1 MSWDTSILDAL
12 THNLNELNK
21 AQNNYLKKV
30 GAKEIGEIIKG
41 HALGAAA
48 AGLGVSW
55 LPGAGSTVALAAT
68 VAIIWSMYFRINA
81 KLGIALSK
89 TKLKSLASAIL
100 TNIGASAASFLGGA
114 IISTALSFIPIVGSA
129 AASIMMAGLDYAVV
143 FVSGIIYMKFLTKLF
158 KAGKDIENLNEEEL
172 KAEAKAAVNDED
184 VNSLF
189 KEARKEYDR
198 ARKSGEATG
207 KEHVDVVEEDEEQ
220 DEIVSANK
228 KITCPKCGV
237 RVGRESKF
245 CNECGTSLITI
256 CSSCNSANTIGFKY
270 CKECGSIL

>member
-1 MSWDTSILDAL
+1 MSWDTSILHTL
-12 THNLNELNK
+12 THHLNELNNV
-21 AQNNYLKKV
+21 QNDYLKKV
-30 GAKEIGEIIKG
+30 GAKEIGDIIKG

-55 LPGAGSTVALAAT
+55 LPGAGSAIALAAT
-68 VAIIWSMYFRINA
+68 VGIIWSMYFRINV
-81 KLGIALSK
+81 KLGITLSK

-100 TNIGASAASFLGGA
+100 TNIGASAASFLGGT
-114 IISTALSFIPIVGSA
+114 IISTALSFIPIVGNA
-129 AASIMMAGLDYAVV
+129 AASIIMAGLDYAVV
-143 FVSGIIYMKFLTKLF
+143 FVSGIVYMKFLTKLF
-158 KAGKDIENLNEEEL
+158 KAGKDIEILDEEEL

-207 KEHVDVVEEDEEQ
+207 KEHVDIVEEDEEQ
-220 DEIVSANK
+220 DETVSANK
-228 KITCPKCGV
+228 KITCPKCGTG
-237 RVGRESKF
+237 VGSESKF